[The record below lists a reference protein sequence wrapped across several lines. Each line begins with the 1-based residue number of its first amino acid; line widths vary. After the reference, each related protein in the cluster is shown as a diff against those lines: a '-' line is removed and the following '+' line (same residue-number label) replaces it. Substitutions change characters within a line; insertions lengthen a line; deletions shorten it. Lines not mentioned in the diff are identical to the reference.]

1 MRFPARPDPAADG
14 VDFRKLCLTA
24 RSLGRREV
32 RRNAWDLESVE
43 TALQELKAQEVVA
56 RAAAIGVRD
65 ALRDAIRLGATWQD
79 VGDALGVTRQLAHS
93 RFAAMVGEPPD
104 PEEY

>member
-1 MRFPARPDPAADG
+1 MWFPPRPDPATDG

-24 RSLGRREV
+24 RSLGRDEV
-32 RRNAWDLESVE
+32 WRNDWGLESAE
-43 TALQELKAQEVVA
+43 IMLEELRAQEIVA

-65 ALRDAIRLGATWQD
+65 AVRDAIHFGATWQD
-79 VGDALGVTRQLAHS
+79 VGDALGVTRQVAHS